1 MSSFLAGI
9 EYISQVITEMQVKQ
23 RQSSGVLS
31 AADIE
36 DFIQSIAQCITN
48 MGNTNSFMLMTIN
61 RCIDYTKASKGLK
74 LVPKFETI
82 DLLEA
87 LSLPLNCMKD
97 IQNRVA
103 IQLLAIPR
111 DVCSHVITDK
121 QWLQENVLCLL
132 SNAVKYSDGGHVTVS
147 VEKLVNEIDG
157 SPTSRKARSS
167 IKGRSSIIELKGD
180 VAKSRRRSA
189 ENNSV
194 STVVL
199 AHNANRVQTSR
210 STSSES
216 RGSGDIILFDD
227 DQAFYLRFE
236 VEDHGIGLSDEMMQT
251 LFSPFKQAQ
260 RLAGGTG
267 LGLFSLA
274 NRVQALGGKCGVS
287 RRRDGGEG
295 SMFWFTIPY
304 QPDRT
309 ASQQGP
315 KRRRSSMSLN
325 HMGSSLSDGQ
335 TDLMIS
341 SKTINVI
348 GMTTSILVSP
358 IRTLDPI
365 LSNNCGNST
374 HSSSPASDS
383 NAAQVDQQMQPP
395 PPPLPPLNTIGSENG
410 DDTCRSHESGGSGE
424 KSGIAEAPSVMQDQ
438 GIAVEED
445 MKTLQ
450 ILLVDDSP
458 AILKMAS
465 MMLRRH
471 KHSVHTAT
479 NGAEAVKR
487 IQENMHSHDNL
498 NDGATTLYYDVVL
511 IDLQMPI
518 MDGLEA
524 MRRIRKLE
532 HSGPKCS
539 NVIIG
544 MSANSDEETTAEA
557 YGAGADAFMT
567 KPFSLDTFYDT
578 YDGVM
583 VLKEGG
589 ELLKNTEGVAVAPV
603 VPSPPS

>member
-1 MSSFLAGI
+1 MIATEIRKFSVYQSRLQKEVANAIQKNEEEADKANAIEMRHMIANVAHDLKTPLSSFLAGI

-23 RQSSGVLS
+23 RMSAGVLS
-31 AADIE
+31 AVDIE
-36 DFIQSIAQCITN
+36 DCIQSK
-48 MGNTNSFMLMTIN
+48 LMH
-61 RCIDYTKASKGLK
+61 
-74 LVPKFETI
+74 
-82 DLLEA
+82 EA
-87 LSLPLNCMKD
+87 
-97 IQNRVA
+97 
-103 IQLLAIPR
+103 
-111 DVCSHVITDK
+111 
-121 QWLQENVLCLL
+121 E
-132 SNAVKYSDGGHVTVS
+132 
-147 VEKLVNEIDG
+147 G
-157 SPTSRKARSS
+157 SPASRKARSS

-180 VAKSRRRSA
+180 ASKRRRSV

-194 STVVL
+194 NTVVL
-199 AHNANRVQTSR
+199 THNANWIQKSR
-210 STSSES
+210 SSDS
-216 RGSGDIILFDD
+216 RGSVDTTAFDD
-227 DQAFYLRFE
+227 DHTAFLRVE
-236 VEDHGIGLSDEMMQT
+236 VEDHGIGLSEEMMQT

-274 NRVQALGGKCGVS
+274 NRVQALGGKCGVDK
-287 RRRDGGEG
+287 RRDGGEG

-309 ASQQGP
+309 AAQQGP
-315 KRRRSSMSLN
+315 KRRRSSMALS
-325 HMGSSLSDGQ
+325 HASSSLSDGQ
-335 TDLMIS
+335 NDPLVS

-348 GMTTSILVSP
+348 GATSSLLSSP
-358 IRTLDPI
+358 LRTLDPI
-365 LSNNCGNST
+365 TSNGGSAP
-374 HSSSPASDS
+374 SSSPASSDS
-383 NAAQVDQQMQPP
+383 NAANVDVQMQPP
-395 PPPLPPLNTIGSENG
+395 PPPLPPLSVGSDNG
-410 DDTCRSHESGGSGE
+410 VETFRSHESGASGE
-424 KSGIAEAPSVMQDQ
+424 KSGTAEVPSVTHDQ
-438 GIAVEED
+438 GIAMEED
-445 MKTLQ
+445 MKTLR

-487 IQENMHSHDNL
+487 IQENL
-498 NDGATTLYYDVVL
+498 NSSNDSSIGAASPYDVVL

-532 HSGPKCS
+532 QAASSKFS

-583 VLKEGG
+583 VLKEE
-589 ELLKNTEGVAVAPV
+589 ELQKSAEGTAEVPAP
-603 VPSPPS
+603 PC